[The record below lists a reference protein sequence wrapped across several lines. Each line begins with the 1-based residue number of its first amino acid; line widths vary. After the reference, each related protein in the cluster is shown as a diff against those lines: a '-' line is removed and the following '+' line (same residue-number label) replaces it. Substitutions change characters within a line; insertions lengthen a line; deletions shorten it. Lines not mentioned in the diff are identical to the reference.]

1 MTAQQRKAVGQLRSM
16 ADDLQDMAE
25 TGSAPGQA
33 ADLARQ
39 AAGRLSATASW
50 LDERS
55 PGDLMS
61 GIRALA
67 RLRPALVIA
76 GTAFA
81 GLVAGRLAR
90 RLPGRAGHRRARGR
104 GQS

>member
-1 MTAQQRKAVGQLRSM
+1 MRQLDFSANFRERCQMSQSSDP
-16 ADDLQDMAE
+16 A
-25 TGSAPGQA
+25 APG
-33 ADLARQ
+33 R
-39 AAGRLSATASW
+39 
-50 LDERS
+50 
-55 PGDLMS
+55 PGDLRT

-67 RLRPALVIA
+67 RLRPGLVIA

-90 RLPGRAGHRRARGR
+90 RLPATAGRRARER

>member
-1 MTAQQRKAVGQLRSM
+1 MRQLDFSANFRERCQMSQSSGLAAPGRTSTGAEALRSR
-16 ADDLQDMAE
+16 
-25 TGSAPGQA
+25 TG
-33 ADLARQ
+33 
-39 AAGRLSATASW
+39 
-50 LDERS
+50 
-55 PGDLMS
+55 
-61 GIRALA
+61 ALA

-90 RLPGRAGHRRARGR
+90 RLPATAGRRQARER